1 MTASNM
7 NNNTVASISPPMSA
21 QQVPSA
27 VKEVN
32 WAQEAAKANAAGGP
46 PGLWRSGSSTGSQ
59 RQHLV
64 NTAQADLKPLVGMP
78 ATPASIN
85 SPETPYAMS
94 ATSATSRRPS
104 GLGLVNTSTAGTG
117 NQQQAST
124 WQNLN
129 SPWSATAPANDT
141 NGSAF
146 NWDTVSA
153 QGQGIPRPRS
163 GSEAAHLPG
172 FLAPEEFQ
180 SSRQTR
186 SMSFSVG
193 TTLAEMGFRSSRLEE
208 EDALL
213 KNFEAFK
220 LSGNNG
226 NAMDSQAS
234 GDADL
239 YSKARLRSKSS
250 SAVYALATN
259 NEEDE
264 EAYDSVPGFP
274 TMMGGHR
281 SSNASAADIWNN
293 GPVPGTDSGRMMHSQ
308 QQQQQTQPLYHRRAS
323 TQPSS
328 SLMWESKSGPRFGT
342 LHDPVL
348 ENGEVMMNSEQLER
362 YRQQRRF
369 SHAPTIHK
377 EYTQRMMINRYVH
390 FARALN

>member
-1 MTASNM
+1 
-7 NNNTVASISPPMSA
+7 MSA
-21 QQVPSA
+21 QQVPA
-27 VKEVN
+27 TNPAKEVN
-32 WAQEAAKANAAGGP
+32 WAQEFAASNAGGP
-46 PGLWRSGSSTGSQ
+46 PGLWRSGSSNGSQ

-64 NTAQADLKPLVGMP
+64 NTAQADLKPMVGMP
-78 ATPASIN
+78 GTPASLN
-85 SPETPYAMS
+85 SPETPYSMS
-94 ATSATSRRPS
+94 ATSTSFRRPS
-104 GLGLVNTSTAGTG
+104 GLGLVNTSGAAAGAG
-117 NQQQAST
+117 NQQQT

-129 SPWSATAPANDT
+129 SPWSGTAPT
-141 NGSAF
+141 IENGSAF
-146 NWDTVSA
+146 NWETVA
-153 QGQGIPRPRS
+153 TQGQGIQRPRS

-208 EDALL
+208 DGGSDVLL

-226 NAMDSQAS
+226 PPPGMDPQSS
-234 GDADL
+234 GDSDV
-239 YSKARLRSKSS
+239 YGKSRLRSKSS
-250 SAVYALATN
+250 SAVYALETN

-274 TMMGGHR
+274 TIMGAR
-281 SSNASAADIWNN
+281 RPSNASAADIWNN
-293 GPVPGTDSGRMMHSQ
+293 GPASGNDSGRMMNS

-328 SLMWESKSGPRFGT
+328 SLMWESNQSKSGSRSRFGS

-348 ENGEVMMNSEQLER
+348 ENGEVMMNAEQLER

-377 EYTQRMMINRYVH
+377 EYTQRMMINRYADVPYS
-390 FARALN
+390 